1 MRRAGTAQQ
10 EEAWQTIITF
20 LGGIGCTVR
29 GTLGQSGGA
38 HRGAIKMQGTA
49 GPPTRVGTLAPP
61 PGTSGRAR
69 YQRTHLPA
77 CWPSPSRFLQLLLRS
92 DPPPPRRFSF
102 NKKVATK
109 AAVLHKMGHDNNNLT
124 IHTKSQQMRFR
135 LDVRVLMVQIT
146 HLPKRF
152 FACLYVFSD
161 GRLARGISF
170 SPPTAYQEVVPPKHG
185 SRVTCLNCTLRTPR
199 IGAGERRRSDRD
211 ADGSWRLQLIAVSGM
226 RGKGK
231 RGEKCCCCCWG
242 ASGFQ
247 THFKCWFRQRE
258 QALDML
264 LFFNMW
270 PCKKVMYPWM
280 AAVESLIKQSIN
292 RHHTESIN
300 GRSIFW

>member
-1 MRRAGTAQQ
+1 MPLRCKARPDHQRALERWPPRRGPQAALATN
-10 EEAWQTIITF
+10 
-20 LGGIGCTVR
+20 
-29 GTLGQSGGA
+29 A
-38 HRGAIKMQGTA
+38 HTCRPVDLRPQGSCNCCY
-49 GPPTRVGTLAPP
+49 GPT
-61 PGTSGRAR
+61 
-69 YQRTHLPA
+69 
-77 CWPSPSRFLQLLLRS
+77 
-92 DPPPPRRFSF
+92 PPRRFIF

-135 LDVRVLMVQIT
+135 LDVRVLIVQIT

-231 RGEKCCCCCWG
+231 RGEKCCCCC
-242 ASGFQ
+242 
-247 THFKCWFRQRE
+247 
-258 QALDML
+258 
-264 LFFNMW
+264 
-270 PCKKVMYPWM
+270 
-280 AAVESLIKQSIN
+280 
-292 RHHTESIN
+292 
-300 GRSIFW
+300 